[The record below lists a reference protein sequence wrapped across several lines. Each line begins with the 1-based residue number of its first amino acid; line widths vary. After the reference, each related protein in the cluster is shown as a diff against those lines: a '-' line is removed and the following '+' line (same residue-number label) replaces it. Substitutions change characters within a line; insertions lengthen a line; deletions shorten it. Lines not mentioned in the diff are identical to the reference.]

1 MHNLTVDD
9 GPNCVTFPLSLSLF
23 LSYTSLFLSLPLKGT
38 TDMSAVITSMFK
50 NTYDARAAPEEEIY

>member
-1 MHNLTVDD
+1 MTVQTVW
-9 GPNCVTFPLSLSLF
+9 PSHSLSVF

>member
-1 MHNLTVDD
+1 MTVQTVW
-9 GPNCVTFPLSLSLF
+9 PSHSLSVF

-50 NTYDARAAPEEEIY
+50 NTYDARAASEEEIY